1 MESSNSLKIGL
12 GSDHAGFC
20 YKEEIKKWLAEN
32 GYDVKD
38 YGVFDEK
45 SLLDYKCVKDLAE
58 GVSGAKV
65 HRGIV
70 ICGTG
75 IAVSIVANKVKGIR
89 AAVCNDIYTAIKS
102 RQHNDLNILAL
113 GSRVVGL
120 GHALEIVQT
129 WLNIG
134 FEGDR
139 HSQRNK
145 YIASLED

>member
-1 MESSNSLKIGL
+1 MGSVNRLKIGI

-58 GVSGAKV
+58 GVSAKKMY
-65 HRGIV
+65 RGIV

-75 IAVSIVANKVKGIR
+75 VAVSIVANKVKWIR

-129 WLNIG
+129 WLNTG
-134 FEGDR
+134 FEGGR